1 MTDSFLKLHTRLL
14 LLLGVFIA
22 AAICMVSLFGSAKPA
37 SEIDWIDCFGE
48 GGIAVMTLIWLL
60 ATLLTRPKGKVTNLL
75 FLGLSALH
83 ISLLLDF
90 LDEFYRF
97 DLEYD
102 WLTSLEAL
110 PATLGMGLMSLA
122 MYFWYHEQQVLNHL
136 LQKKERFYREH
147 GLTDFI
153 TGLYRADYMKKQ
165 VAREL
170 HAYRDNGTGFCM
182 ALLDIKGFSEFNRKY
197 GGVRSNSLLSD
208 IGQII
213 TLNLRESDLACRY
226 ASDRF
231 IVLLPDTDLVKAHA
245 VIEQVAQMVA
255 SHTPYDNHN
264 SALGFEG
271 VQWQCMAGR
280 KDDDHNTLLQR
291 LSQSLNELKAVAA

>member
-1 MTDSFLKLHTRLL
+1 MTYSFIKLHTRLL
-14 LLLGVFIA
+14 LLLGLLIIS
-22 AAICMVSLFGSAKPA
+22 AICMVSILGQTKPS

-48 GGIAVMTLIWLL
+48 GGIAAMTLIWLL

-75 FLGLSALH
+75 FFGLSALH

-122 MYFWYHEQQVLNHL
+122 MYYWYHEQQVLNHL

-170 HAYRDNGTGFCM
+170 QAYRDSDTGFCM
-182 ALLDIKGFSEFNRKY
+182 ALLDIKGFGDFNRKH
-197 GGVRSNSLLSD
+197 GGVRGNSLLSD

-231 IVLLPDTDLVKAHA
+231 IVLLPNTDLVEAHA
-245 VIEQVAQMVA
+245 VIEQVANMVA
-255 SHTPYDNHN
+255 SHIPYDNQN

-271 VQWQCMAGR
+271 VQWQCMAAR
-280 KDDDHNTLLQR
+280 KDDDQANLLQR
-291 LSQSLNELKAVAA
+291 LNQSLNALKAVAA